1 MKIPISIL
9 LISFLIV
16 CNYGCKQHSRSVSN
30 VHNGDTLT
38 STSTMHIDLAESLQE
53 IPPTSDKDF
62 MRSINTIIAHDEQDT
77 IVGNITGMGIDTL
90 YVLKTVGENGQST
103 KFFMASTNPKIP
115 VIELYG
121 YSAVPPKLVNE
132 GDLDGNGTT
141 EVGYLH
147 TWMNSQWRYYRI
159 FTLVNNQWRYIVE
172 GDYLETPQWF
182 RESGSEVAEPGNSKG
197 TILIHHYHERYDEDK
212 DELIYEI
219 KDSIVS
225 PTYSFINDLPS

>member
-1 MKIPISIL
+1 MKILISIL
-9 LISFLIV
+9 LIIHLTM
-16 CNYGCKQHSRSVSN
+16 CNYGCKQDSRSVSSVDN
-30 VHNGDTLT
+30 SYTLT
-38 STSTMHIDLAESLQE
+38 SISTMQIDSAESLQE
-53 IPPTSDKDF
+53 VLPMSDMDF
-62 MRSINTIIAHDEQDT
+62 MRSINTIIAHNEQDT
-77 IVGNITGMGIDTL
+77 IVGNITGKGIDTL
-90 YVLKTVGENGQST
+90 YVLEVVGENDQST
-103 KFFMASTNPKIP
+103 KFFMASPNPKIP

-159 FTLVNNQWRYIVE
+159 FTLVDNQWRYIVE
-172 GDYLETPQWF
+172 GDYLETPEWF
-182 RESGSEVAEPGNSKG
+182 RHSGYEVAEPGISKG
-197 TILIHHYHERYDEDK
+197 TILIHHYHEKYDEDK

-225 PTYSFINDLPS
+225 PIFSPILD